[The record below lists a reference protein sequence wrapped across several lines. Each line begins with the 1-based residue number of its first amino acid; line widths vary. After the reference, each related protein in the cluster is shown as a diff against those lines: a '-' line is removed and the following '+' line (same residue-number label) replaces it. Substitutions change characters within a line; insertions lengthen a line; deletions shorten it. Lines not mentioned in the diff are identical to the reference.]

1 MGASTREDEL
11 EWGSTMECRRRGS
24 RYGEKWS
31 PVDTNASSTRSPR
44 PGLMITNPYPE
55 ASDASSLPACKIDS
69 VDQEPEKMDSTLD
82 GRDAK
87 MTQYMSVYCVTIYCI
102 YVLYTMSLR
111 VVLLAYS

>member
-1 MGASTREDEL
+1 MGVYHGNVGDEAL
-11 EWGSTMECRRRGS
+11 DME
-24 RYGEKWS
+24 RYVEKWS

-55 ASDASSLPACKIDS
+55 ASNASSLPACKIDS

-87 MTQYMSVYCVTIYCI
+87 MTRCTVLQSTVSIYCI
-102 YVLYTMSLR
+102 L
-111 VVLLAYS
+111 